1 MGIEALP
8 QAAAVVLAAG
18 GAVTDALRGKIYNR
32 WLAAGLAAALAWLVV
47 LPVFNALGGD
57 AEWKRYSE
65 LGLWTRDAGEGVQ
78 VGQEGAA
85 PATTTPGGPAPWE
98 AAGDVSVWPPPEGGV
113 PAPGGDDA
121 PAPVPSFG
129 VYLAKVAAN
138 AGLALLAGF
147 LMWWFGLWA
156 AGDAKM
162 FAVLALLLPLST
174 YRGAYLPAFPAY
186 VLLFNTFVAVMA
198 LLVVEMVARI
208 ARQTVRPTE
217 DEAQVARETAAW
229 VRSHAGELALGFV
242 GMFFLFLVIKTL
254 RGLFRDVLVD
264 WTHLDVKPAIYL
276 ALLLVFHPVVRAMR
290 DRRVLVPVALL
301 TAGYI
306 AYVAARPTKGH
317 DLASVL
323 SVGGVA
329 GSVMVFYLLYG
340 IYLNVFDFK
349 AVRVWELKPRMIL
362 SRRTLEVLKEDQD
375 LLDHKM
381 GPVGPDG
388 LSPDQVEVLRRWWID
403 RGKGGVV
410 WVSRTFPFAPALFVG
425 TLVTVWLGSYVV
437 WT

>member
-1 MGIEALP
+1 MGIEAFP

-18 GAVTDALRGKIYNR
+18 GAVTDVLRGKIYNR
-32 WLAAGLAAALAWLVV
+32 WLAAGLAAALAWLAV
-47 LPVFNALGGD
+47 LPVFNALGGE
-57 AEWKRYSE
+57 AEWKRYPE
-65 LGLWTRDAGEGVQ
+65 LGLWTRAESGP
-78 VGQEGAA
+78 A
-85 PATTTPGGPAPWE
+85 PAAAGKPAPWE
-98 AAGDVSVWPPPEGGV
+98 DAGEVSVWPPPDGGV
-113 PAPGGDDA
+113 PAPPGDDA
-121 PAPVPSFG
+121 PRPVPSFWI
-129 VYLAKVAAN
+129 YLAKVAAN

-174 YRGAYLPAFPAY
+174 YRGAYMPAFPAY
-186 VLLFNTFVAVMA
+186 VLLFNTFASVMA
-198 LLVVEMVARI
+198 LLLGEMVARI
-208 ARQTVRPTE
+208 ARQALRPTE
-217 DEAQVARETAAW
+217 DEARVAREAAAW

-242 GMFFLFLVIKTL
+242 GMFFLFLAIKTL

-264 WTHLDVKPAIYL
+264 WTHLDVKPAVYL
-276 ALLLVFHPVVRAMR
+276 VLLLVFHPVVRAMR
-290 DRRVLVPVALL
+290 DRRALVSVALL

-306 AYVAARPTKGH
+306 AYVAARPTEGH

-323 SVGGVA
+323 SVGSVA

-381 GPVGPDG
+381 GPAGPDG

-425 TLVTVWLGSYVV
+425 TLVTVWLGAYVV

>member
-8 QAAAVVLAAG
+8 QAAAVLLAAG

-57 AEWKRYSE
+57 AEWKRYPE
-65 LGLWTRDAGEGVQ
+65 LGLWSREEPDPV
-78 VGQEGAA
+78 AA
-85 PATTTPGGPAPWE
+85 VPGNPAPWE
-98 AAGDVSVWPPPEGGV
+98 AAGDVSVWPPPETLREDGATAL
-113 PAPGGDDA
+113 API
-121 PAPVPSFG
+121 PSFG

-138 AGLALLAGF
+138 AALALLAGF

-162 FAVLALLLPLST
+162 FAVLTLLLPLST
-174 YRGAYLPAFPAY
+174 YRGAYMPAFPAY

-208 ARQTVRPTE
+208 VRQAVRPTE
-217 DEAQVARETAAW
+217 DEARVARETAAW
-229 VRSHAGELALGFV
+229 VRSHAGELVLGFV

-264 WTHLDVKPAIYL
+264 WTHLDVKPVVYL
-276 ALLLVFHPVVRAMR
+276 VLLLVFRPVVRAMR

-306 AYVAARPTKGH
+306 TSVAVRPTEGH
-317 DLASVL
+317 DLESVL
-323 SVGGVA
+323 SVGSVA
-329 GSVMVFYLLYG
+329 GSIMVFYLLYG
-340 IYLNVFDFK
+340 IYLNAFDFK

-381 GPVGPDG
+381 GQAGPDG

-425 TLVTVWLGSYVV
+425 TLLTVWLGSYVV

>member
-1 MGIEALP
+1 MGIEAVP

-18 GAVTDALRGKIYNR
+18 GAVTDALRGKVYNR
-32 WLAAGLAAALAWLVV
+32 WLAAGGACAIAWLAA
-47 LPVFNALGGD
+47 LPVINALGGG
-57 AEWKRYSE
+57 AEWARYPE
-65 LGLWTRDAGEGVQ
+65 LGLWSRKAGGDARTDSVGSAQAETAHPRQAPWEVPQEVSVWSPPDVGAGHLPGEV
-78 VGQEGAA
+78 
-85 PATTTPGGPAPWE
+85 GPAPQ
-98 AAGDVSVWPPPEGGV
+98 
-113 PAPGGDDA
+113 
-121 PAPVPSFG
+121 PSYL
-129 VYLAKVAAN
+129 VYLAKVVAN

-174 YRGAYLPAFPAY
+174 YRHAYLPAFPAY

-198 LLVVEMVARI
+198 LLVLEMIARI
-208 ARQTVRPTE
+208 VRQVVRPTE
-217 DEAQVARETAAW
+217 DEARVARETAAW

-242 GMFFLFLVIKTL
+242 GMLFLFLAIKTL
-254 RGLFRDVLVD
+254 RGLFRDVFVG
-264 WTHLDVKPAIYL
+264 WTHLDIKPLVYL
-276 ALLLVFHPVVRAMR
+276 VLLLVFYPVVRAMR
-290 DRRVLVPVALL
+290 DRRVLLPVAVL
-301 TAGYI
+301 TAAYI
-306 AYVAARPTKGH
+306 VYVALWPTQGH

-323 SVGGVA
+323 SVSGVA

-340 IYLNVFDFK
+340 IYLNVFDFR
-349 AVRVWELKPRMIL
+349 AVRVWELKPRMVL
-362 SRRTLEVLKEDQD
+362 ARRTIEVLKEDQD

-388 LSPDQVEVLRRWWID
+388 LSPEQVEVLRRWWID

-410 WVSRTFPFAPALFVG
+410 WVSRTFPFAPALFAG
-425 TLVTVWLGSYVV
+425 TLLTVLLGNYVV